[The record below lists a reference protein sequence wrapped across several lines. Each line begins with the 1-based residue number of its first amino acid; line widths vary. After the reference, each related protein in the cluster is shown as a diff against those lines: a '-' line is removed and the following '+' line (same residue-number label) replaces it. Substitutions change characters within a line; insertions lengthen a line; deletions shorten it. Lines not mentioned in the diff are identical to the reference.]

1 MKRFF
6 STLGG
11 KITLTVLIIVLIAG
25 VAGGVFCY
33 WLFMQPKFHDVTIEL
48 GEALPDTQEFLN
60 EQAVSQWASL
70 ATPVSKIDLTKAGQ
84 QQLTFVHGGVE
95 ETVTL
100 TIVDTIAPV
109 VTFRDVTTYVGQTV
123 LPEDF
128 VEEITDLSGCT
139 VEFAQELTQPDSY
152 GKMPVTVVVTDEGG
166 NVTEGTCSISF
177 VWMRSAF
184 EMELGGTVTKEDLL
198 LDPEK
203 DGELLNQA
211 ILDQINASGAGSYT
225 VTSTDG
231 SVTCQC
237 VITVSDTVAP
247 ELVLKDLQAYA
258 HLGIT
263 AADFVELVEDFSGD
277 VTLTFAVE
285 PDLTVAGA
293 QTVTIIATDPSGNT
307 ATGTAV
313 LELLLDTTGPVFS
326 GVGNLSVVKGSTP
339 NFSNG
344 VSATDDVDGLVT
356 FTVDSSKV
364 DMSTAGTYYVTYTA
378 TDAAGNTTTYR
389 RKITVENDGNDTAAL
404 VKSIA
409 AKLSDDPEAI
419 RDYVRKSISYNHNWG
434 GEDPVWYGFSK
445 KVGNCYVHA
454 LCLQVLLSE
463 KGYTTQLIW
472 VDGSEPGSDKAA
484 NGWDPHYW
492 LIIYLDGTWWHID
505 ATPGRMHSKYSLMND
520 EMRYETLSGRD
531 WDRSMWPAC
540 DGETP

>member
-11 KITLTVLIIVLIAG
+11 KITLAVLIVVLIAG

-139 VEFAQELTQPDSY
+139 VEFAQELTRPDSY
-152 GKMPVTVVVTDEGG
+152 GKMPVTVVVTDESG

-177 VWMRSAF
+177 VWMRSTF

-419 RDYVRKSISYNHNWG
+419 RDYVRKSIAYNHNWG
-434 GEDPVWYGFSK
+434 GEDPVWYGFNK

>member
-11 KITLTVLIIVLIAG
+11 KITLAVLIVVLIAG

-100 TIVDTIAPV
+100 TIVDTTAPV

-139 VEFAQELTQPDSY
+139 VEFAQELTRPDSY

>member
-11 KITLTVLIIVLIAG
+11 KITLAVLIVVLIAG

-139 VEFAQELTQPDSY
+139 VEFAQELTRPDSY